1 MNKDRVSARIRRI
14 DVGFFAVSLCL
25 LAWAATRRL
34 SMPASPETSEGFL
47 LVLASLAA
55 VSSTSLL
62 SNKTLRRALFGVA
75 AVCLPLGLVALLR

>member
-25 LAWAATRRL
+25 LAWAAT
-34 SMPASPETSEGFL
+34 PETSEGFL